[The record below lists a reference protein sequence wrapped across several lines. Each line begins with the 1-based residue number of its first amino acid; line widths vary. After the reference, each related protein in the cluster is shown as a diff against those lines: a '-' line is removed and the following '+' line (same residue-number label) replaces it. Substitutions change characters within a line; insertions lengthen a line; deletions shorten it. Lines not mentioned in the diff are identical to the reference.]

1 MNKKFTFPMVVI
13 VFILNLNHCTKFQ
26 ESDFDSNSTLSNLL
40 LFNRFS
46 QGNTLTI
53 NPEPGHYTTSQVIT
67 MSAHSAAKIYF
78 TTDGTEPTV
87 NSNLYKEPIHIWK
100 LAGVKLRA
108 VAIKNDYKLASVNQE
123 NYYSYLDPKTGQTG
137 CWDQAGGSIACSNS
151 GLDGEYQKGIT
162 RTYTGP
168 TQHGTYP
175 NDYTTTDEATG
186 IIWKSCSQGQTGANC
201 SGVALPYD
209 WTTAQTGV
217 GGCNELNTM
226 NTGSGYAGRTDW
238 RLPSVVE
245 LRTILD
251 FSGTNLPNTVP
262 RINANVFPNT
272 PANAGNIG
280 TFWTD
285 SDTTLNPFI
294 VNFTDGSGTFNA
306 LNKSTTLNVR
316 CVAGFPSARRYE
328 LSDNGNSTIK
338 DHRTGLSWMK
348 CSDGL
353 SGNACAT
360 GIASM
365 VVWGT
370 AVANCNNMA
379 IANKKWRLPSVNEMA
394 GFFNLINPTLP
405 SASPRV
411 DLSYYPNTTGG
422 LAYWASTTGTGIALN
437 NKLTITTI
445 GNAAEQPGINGAAV
459 RCVSED

>member
-1 MNKKFTFPMVVI
+1 V
-13 VFILNLNHCTKFQ
+13 
-26 ESDFDSNSTLSNLL
+26 
-40 LFNRFS
+40 
-46 QGNTLTI
+46 
-53 NPEPGHYTTSQVIT
+53 
-67 MSAHSAAKIYF
+67 
-78 TTDGTEPTV
+78 
-87 NSNLYKEPIHIWK
+87 EPI
-100 LAGVKLRA
+100 
-108 VAIKNDYKLASVNQE
+108 
-123 NYYSYLDPKTGQTG
+123 
-137 CWDQAGGSIACSNS
+137 
-151 GLDGEYQKGIT
+151 YQIQF
-162 RTYTGP
+162 P
-168 TQHGTYP
+168 
-175 NDYTTTDEATG
+175 E
-186 IIWKSCSQGQTGANC
+186 SM
-201 SGVALPYD
+201 L
-209 WTTAQTGV
+209 
-217 GGCNELNTM
+217 M
-226 NTGSGYAGRTDW
+226 
-238 RLPSVVE
+238 
-245 LRTILD
+245 
-251 FSGTNLPNTVP
+251 F
-262 RINANVFPNT
+262 FPNT

-379 IANKKWRLPSVNEMA
+379 IANKKWRLPSVNELA

-422 LAYWASTTGTGIALN
+422 LAYWASTTGTGSSFKQQANYHYNRQCCRATRYKWCCSPLC
-437 NKLTITTI
+437 
-445 GNAAEQPGINGAAV
+445 E
-459 RCVSED
+459 